1 MTLQPLTQAW
11 LKQARALEQQ
21 CFEDA
26 WSESLWQ
33 LYLPH
38 ACSYRLC
45 DDHSRLLGFTLCQ
58 RVLDEVELLRIA
70 VVPDCRQQGFG
81 RLLLQQT
88 LDNLSA
94 QGVKRILLEVRAS
107 NAAAIALYQCCDLQR
122 DAIRKD
128 YYETTEPGV
137 RENAYLFSGTLTAH
151 QS

>member
-11 LKQARALEQQ
+11 LEQARALEQR
-21 CFEDA
+21 CFDDA

-38 ACSYRLC
+38 AASYLLC
-45 DDHSRLLGFTLCQ
+45 DDDSQLLGFTLCQ

-70 VVPDCRQQGFG
+70 VVPECRQQGLG
-81 RLLLQQT
+81 RILLQQT
-88 LDNLSA
+88 LDKLSE
-94 QGVKRILLEVRAS
+94 QGVKRFLLEVRAS
-107 NAAAIALYQCCDLQR
+107 NAAAIALYQCCDLHQ

-137 RENAYLFSGTLTAH
+137 RENAYLFSGTLTSH